1 MDGRLWAKHFLE
13 SAESL
18 AKIAYP
24 EDSYKDKAWTEF
36 LGRVVEQV
44 AEKMGCYPAM
54 RRKEAKKDQY
64 SGEYLNIDAMFFD
77 LKSYDLLEPSEN
89 WDPFV
94 LPQQAVEL
102 ENSYRRDK
110 IAYCLWKL
118 FCIRVPLRVL
128 VCYQDGQS
136 KVQALKKHLTE
147 VIKKGGLA
155 EGDGGQLL
163 VLIGDDSLGETAT
176 WKQYYSFLEWQG
188 GKLEP
193 FLVR

>member
-1 MDGRLWAKHFLE
+1 MWAKHFLE

-18 AKIAYP
+18 TKFAYP
-24 EDSYKDKAWTEF
+24 GDPSKDKAWTEF
-36 LGRVVEQV
+36 IGRVVEQV

-54 RRKEAKKDQY
+54 RRKKAKKDQY
-64 SGEYLNIDAMFFD
+64 SGEYLNIDSLFFD
-77 LKSYDLLEPSEN
+77 LKSYDLLKPSED

-94 LPQQAVEL
+94 LPRQAVEL

-110 IAYCLWKL
+110 VAYCIWKL
-118 FCIRVPLRVL
+118 FCVRAPLRVL

-136 KVQALKKHLTE
+136 KVQALRKHLTE
-147 VIKKGGLA
+147 VIKRGSLA
-155 EGDGGQLL
+155 EGDSGQLL

-176 WKQYYSFLEWQG
+176 WRQYYSFFEWQDG
-188 GKLEP
+188 QLEP